1 MIGAIV
7 RDDLVEN
14 LIVIKEDQIEE
25 MSAALGCEIV
35 DANPYGLT
43 VGDLRTPAGWTRNAG
58 GEQMILPELEGKDYD
73 SYTVVAA
80 QNVELQNNIEFAES
94 EGASMAAEEALS
106 ILSGEA
112 EV

>member
-14 LIVIKEDQIEE
+14 LIVIDVDQIEE
-25 MSAALGCEIV
+25 ISTALGCEIV

-43 VGDLRTPAGWTRNAG
+43 VGDLRTPAGWTRNKN
-58 GEQMILPELEGKDYD
+58 GEQVLLEQLEGKSYD
-73 SYTVVAA
+73 SYAIIAA
-80 QNVELQNNIEFAES
+80 QNVELQNS
-94 EGASMAAEEALS
+94 ASMAAEEALS

-112 EV
+112 EA